1 MTRMPCKHKAFSK
14 QRWSLTQK
22 AEMDFLSKNKCLKH
36 ITTLREHAR
45 TRYLPLIEP
54 YSKDLGDHAD
64 VLDLA
69 CGAVCLANEIPAG
82 RKVFVDPLLD
92 FFRRELPGS
101 LPDLPEDQVLASEA
115 ERLQLDDASFHLVLC
130 LRGVSHVCN
139 PEMVLHE
146 VERVL
151 HQEGVF
157 IMSVVVWPVFMSRL
171 YYRLSRFIPKGF
183 LGTRMYCYSSRGIR
197 NTLSRHFEIV
207 SETKLPVES
216 WFSPARESFFVCR
229 PLSS

>member
-1 MTRMPCKHKAFSK
+1 MPCKHKAFSK

-22 AEMDFLSKNKCLKH
+22 AEMEFLSKHKCLEH
-36 ITTLREHAR
+36 ITKLRQQAR

-54 YSKDLGDHAD
+54 YSQTLGDDAAI
-64 VLDLA
+64 LDLA
-69 CGAVCLANEIPAG
+69 CGAVCLANDIPVG

-115 ERLQLDDASFHLVLC
+115 ERLRLSDASFDLVLC

-151 HQEGVF
+151 RKEGVF
-157 IMSVVVWPVFMSRL
+157 IISVVVWPVFMSRL
-171 YYRLSRFIPKGF
+171 YYRLSRFVPKGL
-183 LGTRMYCYSSRGIR
+183 LGNRMYCYSARGIR
-197 NTLSRHFEIV
+197 NTLSRHFDIV
-207 SETKLPVES
+207 SETTLPVES
-216 WFSPARESFFVCR
+216 WLSVGRERFYVCR

>member
-1 MTRMPCKHKAFSK
+1 MPCKHKAFSK

-22 AEMDFLSKNKCLKH
+22 AEMDFLTKHKCLKH
-36 ITTLREHAR
+36 ITALREQAR
-45 TRYLPLIEP
+45 TRYLPFIEP
-54 YSKDLGDHAD
+54 YSNTLTEDAA

-115 ERLQLDDASFHLVLC
+115 ERLRLNDSSFDLVLC

-171 YYRLSRFIPKGF
+171 YYRLSPLIPKGL
-183 LGTRMYCYSSRGIR
+183 LGNRLYCYSPRGIR

-207 SETKLPVES
+207 SETTLPVES

-229 PLSS
+229 PLST

>member
-1 MTRMPCKHKAFSK
+1 MPCKHKAFSK

-22 AEMDFLSKNKCLKH
+22 AEMDYLTKHKCIEH
-36 ITTLREHAR
+36 ITKLRNHAR
-45 TRYLPLIEP
+45 SRYMAFIEP
-54 YSKDLGDHAD
+54 YSKVLGDEAA

-101 LPDLPEDQVLASEA
+101 LPDLPEDQVIAIEA
-115 ERLQLDDASFHLVLC
+115 ERLRLNDNSFDLVIC
-130 LRGVSHVCN
+130 LRGISHVCN

-151 HQEGVF
+151 HKDGVF
-157 IMSVVVWPVFMSRL
+157 LLSVVVWPVFMSRL
-171 YYRLSRFIPKGF
+171 YYRLSPIIPKGL
-183 LGTRMYCYSSRGIR
+183 LGNRLYCYASRGIR

-207 SETKLPVES
+207 SETALPVES
-216 WFSPARESFFVCR
+216 WLSLGRERFFVCR
-229 PLSS
+229 PLSP